1 VNTRATGP
9 PRKPASNHAL
19 LASPLFRA
27 TDTVEKAQNSQ
38 IKTALA
44 ATAII
49 IMVSSAP
56 KGISFD
62 PLVWSSLFPGGL
74 VFRSL
79 QLADTGACTLVTA
92 TNRSEAPALNPLW
105 I

>member
-1 VNTRATGP
+1 VNAKATGP
-9 PRKPASNHAL
+9 PRKPANNHAL

-38 IKTALA
+38 IRTALA

-62 PLVWSSLFPGGL
+62 PLVGRPFS
-74 VFRSL
+74 
-79 QLADTGACTLVTA
+79 
-92 TNRSEAPALNPLW
+92 PAG
-105 I
+105 